1 MRLFKEKLSLLVV
14 IFKCTLHASTFT
26 ENGKVRSNSY
36 PKSEQVKTRYRQQEA
51 KRRKAANIHS
61 LTPIQSHFGEQKE
74 LPMFCKQ
81 GKQIPKRK
89 YNSNANF

>member
-36 PKSEQVKTRYRQQEA
+36 PKSEQVKTR
-51 KRRKAANIHS
+51 
-61 LTPIQSHFGEQKE
+61 
-74 LPMFCKQ
+74 
-81 GKQIPKRK
+81 
-89 YNSNANF
+89 